1 MRDGAS
7 ARRNT
12 QPEDT
17 SFVRRIESA
26 EGVVMKQARKWLP
39 IAAALMLLPQAALAQ
54 KGNKKPA
61 APTPAP
67 AAGGE
72 IELDAPPTPAKPGA
86 AAGVELDAPAAPA
99 APAAGA
105 TTGGICDIDPSACPK
120 TGTGELAA
128 AAKKDV
134 NAEVYAVQQIYALRY
149 HRLEIAPYWETT
161 LNDQFVSHP
170 GPGVDIN
177 FYITNVLAIGLNGNF
192 YGGLNGDSDFNF
204 EVRRSARVATPL
216 NEYREGANFNFTY
229 VPIYGKFA
237 GFRKF
242 IFHYDIDLVGGVG
255 FIDTRPIAVIDPD
268 DRSFQFKP
276 KLDFDIGIG
285 IRIFFNRWF
294 AVNLEV
300 RDYIY
305 DEQLEN
311 TVIANG
317 VANPTTAEL
326 QDQSTWYGA
335 SSITNNVQAQ
345 LGVSVFLPFSW
356 EYRLPK

>member
-1 MRDGAS
+1 
-7 ARRNT
+7 
-12 QPEDT
+12 
-17 SFVRRIESA
+17 
-26 EGVVMKQARKWLP
+26 MKQARKWLP

-54 KGNKKPA
+54 KGTGKKPA

-67 AAGGE
+67 AGGE
-72 IELDAPPTPAKPGA
+72 IELDAPAPPKPAVPGGA
-86 AAGVELDAPAAPA
+86 TSGGDIDQPAGATAAPA
-99 APAAGA
+99 AAPPSAA
-105 TTGGICDIDPSACPK
+105 GGICDIDPSACPK
-120 TGTGELAA
+120 GGTTDIAA
-128 AAKKDV
+128 QAKKEV

-149 HRLEIAPYWETT
+149 HRFEMAPYWGFT

-170 GPGVDIN
+170 GPGLDLN

-192 YGGLNGDSDFNF
+192 YGGLNGDSSFNF

-242 IFHYDIDLVGGVG
+242 IFHYDVDLVGGVG

-268 DRSFQFKP
+268 NRSFQFKP

-285 IRIFFNRWF
+285 LRIFFNRWF
-294 AVNLEV
+294 AMNLAV

-305 DEQLEN
+305 DEQLEATTIAST
-311 TVIANG
+311 TVQQQ
-317 VANPTTAEL
+317 NP
-326 QDQSTWYGA
+326 STWYGS

-345 LGVSVFLPFSW
+345 LGISVFLPFSW

>member
-1 MRDGAS
+1 L
-7 ARRNT
+7 
-12 QPEDT
+12 
-17 SFVRRIESA
+17 FVRRIESA

-54 KGNKKPA
+54 KGGGKKPA
-61 APTPAP
+61 APAAP
-67 AAGGE
+67 AAAAE
-72 IELDAPPTPAKPGA
+72 IELDAPPTPAPGATPAVPGGVPGGIPGGELGGA
-86 AAGVELDAPAAPA
+86 AAGGA
-99 APAAGA
+99 AAGA
-105 TTGGICDIDPSACPK
+105 GGGGICDIDPSACPK
-120 TGTGELAA
+120 AGSGDMAA

-149 HRLEIAPYWETT
+149 HRLELKPYWGFT

-170 GPGVDIN
+170 GPGLDLN

-192 YGGLNGDSDFNF
+192 YGGLNQDSSFNF

-237 GFRKF
+237 GFSKF
-242 IFHYDIDLVGGVG
+242 IFHYDAYLVGGVG

-268 DRSFQFKP
+268 NRNFQFKP
-276 KLDFDIGIG
+276 KVDFDIGIG
-285 IRIFFNRWF
+285 LRIFFNRWF
-294 AVNLEV
+294 AMNLEI

-305 DEQLEN
+305 NEQLEN
-311 TVIANG
+311 TTIA
-317 VANPTTAEL
+317 ATTA
-326 QDQSTWYGA
+326 QQQNSSTWYG
-335 SSITNNVQAQ
+335 SNSITNNVQAQ
-345 LGVSVFLPFSW
+345 LGISVFLPFSW

>member
-1 MRDGAS
+1 
-7 ARRNT
+7 
-12 QPEDT
+12 
-17 SFVRRIESA
+17 
-26 EGVVMKQARKWLP
+26 MKQARKWLP

-54 KGNKKPA
+54 KGSGKKPA
-61 APTPAP
+61 APAP

-72 IELDAPPTPAKPGA
+72 IELDAPAAPAKP
-86 AAGVELDAPAAPA
+86 AAGVTVDIDGPGGAATSVTAPAGSTVVVAPS
-99 APAAGA
+99 AG
-105 TTGGICDIDPSACPK
+105 GGICDIDPSACPK
-120 TGTGELAA
+120 GPAA
-128 AAKKDV
+128 DMATAAKKDV

-149 HRLEIAPYWETT
+149 HRLELAPYWGLS

-170 GPGVDIN
+170 GPGLDIN

-268 DRSFQFKP
+268 NRSFQFKP
-276 KLDFDIGIG
+276 KLDFDVGIG
-285 IRIFFNRWF
+285 LRIFFNRWF
-294 AVNLEV
+294 AMNLAV

-305 DEQLEN
+305 DEQLEAT
-311 TVIANG
+311 TVAS
-317 VANPTTAEL
+317 TTAKQ
-326 QDQSTWYGA
+326 QDSSTWYGS

-345 LGVSVFLPFSW
+345 LGISVFLPFSW

>member
-1 MRDGAS
+1 
-7 ARRNT
+7 
-12 QPEDT
+12 
-17 SFVRRIESA
+17 
-26 EGVVMKQARKWLP
+26 MKQVWKWLP

-54 KGNKKPA
+54 KGKKPA
-61 APTPAP
+61 APAAP
-67 AAGGE
+67 AAAE
-72 IELDAPPTPAKPGA
+72 IELDAPPTPKPGA
-86 AAGVELDAPAAPA
+86 PGAPAANGGDIDQPPGTPTAGPTA

-105 TTGGICDIDPSACPK
+105 SGGICDIDPSACPK
-120 TGTGELAA
+120 GGALDLKASADKT
-128 AAKKDV
+128 V

-149 HRLEIAPYWETT
+149 HRLELKPYWGFT

-170 GPGVDIN
+170 GPGLDIN

-192 YGGLNGDSDFNF
+192 YGGLNQDSDFNF
-204 EVRRSARVATPL
+204 EVRRSARISTPL
-216 NEYREGANFNFTY
+216 NEYREGANFNFSY
-229 VPIYGKFA
+229 VPVYGKFA

-242 IFHYDIDLVGGVG
+242 IFHYDAFLVGGLG

-268 DRSFQFKP
+268 NRTFNFKP

-285 IRIFFNRWF
+285 LRIFFNRWF

-311 TVIANG
+311 TCVASQSTPCNG
-317 VANPTTAEL
+317 STMPT
-326 QDQSTWYGA
+326 DQSTWYGA

-345 LGVSVFLPFSW
+345 IGISVFLPFSW